1 MLRLKL
7 ARRRALT
14 PAITEFVLR
23 PAADGGLP
31 VVAPG
36 AHVCL
41 TTPCGAERAYS
52 IVNAD
57 AAAEAYVLAVKREPT
72 SRGGS
77 ASMHDALAEGGELAA
92 RDPGNGFA
100 LTEAPEHLLIAGGI
114 GITPILP
121 MARHL
126 VAAGRPF
133 RLIYCTRAPEETAYL
148 AEVAAL
154 GPAATL
160 HHDGGDP
167 ACAFDFWELFAKPTR
182 AHVFCCGPAGLMEEV
197 RAVSGHWPDGA
208 VHFEDFAPDAP
219 HPEDRPFTAVL
230 ARSGR
235 CVEVGARQTLL
246 DALHAA
252 GVALPA
258 SCRAGVCG
266 TCRCVLVAGEAE
278 HRDRVLTQAERAGQI
293 MPCVSRARGG
303 ELVLDL

>member
-1 MLRLKL
+1 MLSLTL

-14 PAITEFVLR
+14 PAITEFILR
-23 PAADGGLP
+23 PAEGGGLP
-31 VVAPG
+31 AVAPG

-41 TTPCGAERAYS
+41 TTPSGAERAYS

-57 AAAEAYVLAVKREPT
+57 AAADAYV
-72 SRGGS
+72 S
-77 ASMHDALAEGGELAA
+77 DLAA

-126 VAAGRPF
+126 AATGRPF

-167 ACAFDFWELFAKPTR
+167 ARAFDFWELFAEPTR

-197 RAVSGHWPDGA
+197 RAVSGHWSEGA

-235 CVEVGARQTLL
+235 RVEVGARQTLL
-246 DALHAA
+246 DALAAA

-266 TCRCVLVAGEAE
+266 TCRCGLVAGEAE